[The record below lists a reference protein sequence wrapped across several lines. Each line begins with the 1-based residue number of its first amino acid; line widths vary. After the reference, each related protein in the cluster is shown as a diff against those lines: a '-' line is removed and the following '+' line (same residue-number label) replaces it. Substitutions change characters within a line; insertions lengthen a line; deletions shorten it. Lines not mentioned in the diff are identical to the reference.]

1 MTLKILI
8 ITFRDK
14 ERTDTVIKIQ
24 VQDGVFSWM
33 TILQIPSSDVNNV
46 HFYLADTK
54 RDYPD
59 QRVRAVTASGS
70 LIDMM

>member
-1 MTLKILI
+1 MPLKILI

-54 RDYPD
+54 RDYPA

-70 LIDMM
+70 LIDTL